1 LRYSPALA
9 ESALAAGY
17 TGAMPDRAVL
27 VGPRAGF
34 EGEALPERF
43 VLVGHS
49 GGGQLVR
56 GAAGYFEEFAP
67 DAEDHNLAGVILLDT
82 SSIGGAIECGLAKI
96 PEDIPVYTIS
106 AAPNFLTPR
115 AP

>member
-1 LRYSPALA
+1 VAKAHQIPTRTLHRAQLRYPPALA
-9 ESALAAGY
+9 ECAPAAGY

-49 GGGQLVR
+49 GGGQLVG

-67 DAEDHNLAGVILLDT
+67 DAEDHNLAGVILLRH
-82 SSIGGAIECGLAKI
+82 LA
-96 PEDIPVYTIS
+96 DRRS
-106 AAPNFLTPR
+106 D
-115 AP
+115 